1 MKGFVVLAALVVC
14 ASAGGAYAQ
23 QPEAIEFW
31 DKVRVGGKLCLADH
45 EHYGE
50 SPSWPSERGAR
61 IMAIKKWE
69 IVHDLGIRQG
79 VGQLQAGCGQEH
91 ELQECGRAL
100 GVRNNGAPLPA
111 ALAGCIVC
119 RRIAVVRLPRGA
131 DGPSDIVR

>member
-1 MKGFVVLAALVVC
+1 MQVQSMKGSAVLAALMVC

-31 DKVRVGGKLCLADH
+31 DKVRVGSKLCLADH

-69 IVHDLGIRQG
+69 SFTTWEYGKAWGSYKLAVAKNMKCNS
-79 VGQLQAGCGQEH
+79 AGGRWVCGTTA
-91 ELQECGRAL
+91 R
-100 GVRNNGAPLPA
+100 P
-111 ALAGCIVC
+111 C
-119 RRIAVVRLPRGA
+119 RRR
-131 DGPSDIVR
+131 